1 MARRLADRGI
11 GWGPHE
17 AAQVSSTARYNP
29 GRCPNV
35 EERAGAIS
43 EPRHWFMPFA
53 CSGLTPASPS

>member
-43 EPRHWFMPFA
+43 EPRHWLCP
-53 CSGLTPASPS
+53 SPAQD